1 MTAPKIVPKIAPKI
15 APRIVPKITL
25 RNVTLGY
32 DRHPAVHHLDVEIA
46 PGALLAVCG
55 PNGAG
60 KSTLFKALTGVLAPM
75 GGTIDLGGAR
85 TRDIGY
91 LPQAAQ
97 VDLSFPIDVFDM
109 AAMGLWRRIGL
120 FGGFSRADEA
130 KIHEALETVGLAGF
144 ERRPIGALSGGQTQR
159 LLFAR
164 LLLQDASLILLDEPF
179 SAIDERTVSDLLALI
194 ARWHT
199 EGRTIVAVLHDFAM
213 VRAHFPEC
221 LLLAREKIAWGPTEQ
236 VLSAENLAHARRMI
250 EAFDDKA
257 AACAR
262 AT

>member
-1 MTAPKIVPKIAPKI
+1 MTAPKTTPKIAPKI
-15 APRIVPKITL
+15 VPRFVPKIAL

-32 DRHPAVHHLDVEIA
+32 DRHPAVHHLDGEIA

-120 FGGFSRADEA
+120 FGGLSRADEA
-130 KIHEALETVGLAGF
+130 KVNEALETVGLAGF
-144 ERRPIGALSGGQTQR
+144 ERRPIGPCPAARPSGCCLR
-159 LLFAR
+159 
-164 LLLQDASLILLDEPF
+164 ASCC
-179 SAIDERTVSDLLALI
+179 RTL
-194 ARWHT
+194 R
-199 EGRTIVAVLHDFAM
+199 
-213 VRAHFPEC
+213 
-221 LLLAREKIAWGPTEQ
+221 
-236 VLSAENLAHARRMI
+236 
-250 EAFDDKA
+250 
-257 AACAR
+257 
-262 AT
+262 

>member
-1 MTAPKIVPKIAPKI
+1 MTV
-15 APRIVPKITL
+15 PRIVL
-25 RNVTLGY
+25 HNVTLGY
-32 DRHPAVHHLDVEIA
+32 DRHPAVHHLDGEIA

-60 KSTLFKALTGVLAPM
+60 KSTLFKALTGNLKPM
-75 GGTIDLGGAR
+75 GGTVDLGGAQR
-85 TRDIGY
+85 RDIGY

-120 FGGFSRADEA
+120 FGGLSRAEEA
-130 KIHEALETVGLAGF
+130 KVRDALRIVGLSGF
-144 ERRPIGALSGGQTQR
+144 EDRPIGALSGGQTQR

-179 SAIDERTVSDLLALI
+179 SAIDERTVSDLLVLI
-194 ARWHT
+194 GRWHA
-199 EGRTIVAVLHDFAM
+199 EGRTVVAVLHDFAM

-221 LLLAREKIAWGPTEQ
+221 LLLAREKIAWGPTQ
-236 VLSAENLAHARRMI
+236 QALSLENLARARAMI
-250 EAFDDKA
+250 EAFDDQA
-257 AACAR
+257 AACGR
-262 AT
+262 AA